1 MCWHQSNNWSGL
13 KLNSELDSAVQ
24 NALTGP
30 PVSDVPKEVTMHMRV
45 FRLNTESHM
54 EADISIKEVWDRF
67 LVFFLHIAQIN
78 TGSVC
83 LRDTV

>member
-1 MCWHQSNNWSGL
+1 MCWHQSNTW
-13 KLNSELDSAVQ
+13 SELDSAVQ

-30 PVSDVPKEVTMHMRV
+30 PMSDVPKEVTMHMRV

-54 EADISIKEVWDRF
+54 EADISIKEVWDS
-67 LVFFLHIAQIN
+67 FFLHIAQIN

>member
-45 FRLNTESHM
+45 FRLNTEKPHGG
-54 EADISIKEVWDRF
+54 RYF
-67 LVFFLHIAQIN
+67 HQ
-78 TGSVC
+78 GSMG
-83 LRDTV
+83 